1 MSPSDKFFL
10 PREEILRLTTGS
22 YEQLSVRI
30 ETAIKGEQARLFE
43 NAEPEVLG
51 TFPGYAV
58 VQTSAG
64 KLFRA
69 KYECADSG
77 AVHVLSAEPLKA
89 NIYAKAALPTFLRDE
104 AKAVAD
110 LFLKG
115 SVAEANK
122 KVSLLV
128 KLVDET
134 RSYDETAIVA
144 SFVERL
150 STDRLWKRTV
160 AARATE
166 MRTMLGESYEQF
178 DSNKLRAKF
187 FKLYDGSLSSEKSL
201 ESYRG
206 LVNEDLGKLT
216 DRLNTVLTQTLGSV
230 GSLREIVVATADSSN
245 ATMAAFGSFAEDLV
259 DDIRTIKQHLEET
272 VQGVGGVDARGKMY
286 DSLAEE
292 ILRFELAGAFVVQM
306 TNRLAT
312 AST

>member
-1 MSPSDKFFL
+1 MPSSDKFFL
-10 PREEILRLTTGS
+10 PREEILRLTSGS

-30 ETAIKGEQARLFE
+30 ETAIKGETARLFE

-51 TFPGYAV
+51 TFPGYVV

-64 KLFRA
+64 KIFRA
-69 KYECADSG
+69 KYESSDSG
-77 AVHVLSAEPLKA
+77 VVHVLSAEPLKA
-89 NIYAKAALPTFLRDE
+89 NIYTKAALPMFLRNE
-104 AKAVAD
+104 ATAVAD
-110 LFLKG
+110 LFLRG
-115 SVAEANK
+115 SVADANK
-122 KVSLLV
+122 KMAQLV

-134 RSYDETAIVA
+134 RNYAEKDIATA
-144 SFVERL
+144 FVERL

-160 AARATE
+160 ASQATE
-166 MRTMLGESYEQF
+166 MRTLLGESYEQF
-178 DSNKLRAKF
+178 DANKLRAKF
-187 FKLYDGSLSSEKSL
+187 FKLYDGSLPSV

-216 DRLNTVLTQTLGSV
+216 ERLDAVYAQALGSV
-230 GSLREIVVATADSSN
+230 GHLREIAVTTIDPQN

-259 DDIRTIKQHLEET
+259 DDLRTMQQQLAET
-272 VQGVGGVDARGKMY
+272 IQGVTSVSARAKMY

-312 AST
+312 ASA